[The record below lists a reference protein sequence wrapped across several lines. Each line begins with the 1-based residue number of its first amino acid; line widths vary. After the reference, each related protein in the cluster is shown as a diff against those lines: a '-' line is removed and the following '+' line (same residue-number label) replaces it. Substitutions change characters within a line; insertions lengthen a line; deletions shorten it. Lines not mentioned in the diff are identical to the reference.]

1 MDIPENRALRDG
13 LRVVRP
19 RSSIRS
25 PLVVDS
31 NDQAFRVGHVDHD
44 PDAQLGRQGQ
54 QGVQLRVGRT
64 ALRPIGPAAFQL
76 LNVDPTD
83 SGPMSQ
89 LLLREMARRWIT
101 LDTSRVALALA
112 RQRLVGGK
120 KLMAALK
127 ADIDVDAWESLTR
140 TTSRPFPRP
149 ETGRIAVKVI
159 NDYGDEVMKVYS
171 V

>member
-1 MDIPENRALRDG
+1 
-13 LRVVRP
+13 
-19 RSSIRS
+19 
-25 PLVVDS
+25 
-31 NDQAFRVGHVDHD
+31 
-44 PDAQLGRQGQ
+44 
-54 QGVQLRVGRT
+54 
-64 ALRPIGPAAFQL
+64 
-76 LNVDPTD
+76 
-83 SGPMSQ
+83 MSQ